1 MGSRGD
7 GRDLPESLI
16 AIDRASGFWLEDL
29 MGIVRF
35 ESLPDNNGSSD
46 REEHQPCP
54 SLN

>member
-1 MGSRGD
+1 MGFRGD

-35 ESLPDNNGSSD
+35 ESLPD
-46 REEHQPCP
+46 R
-54 SLN
+54 